1 MDLGKIIDEIVPWLV
16 LLGMFVPYLKKL
28 RKAQKVADAKRRTV
42 QSAPRRMAPV
52 QRESTP
58 SLPRT
63 LDPSLR
69 VSNAAPIQ
77 PVAAPLPDEGVRTTP
92 DAAPMQMPAARERGR
107 RARELRSA
115 LVWNEILT
123 RKY

>member
-28 RKAQKVADAKRRTV
+28 RKAQKMADAKHRPR

-52 QRESTP
+52 QRESTVA
-58 SLPRT
+58 LPRT

-77 PVAAPLPDEGVRTTP
+77 PVAAPLPDEGVRATP
-92 DAAPMQMPAARERGR
+92 DAVPMQVPAQRERGR
-107 RARELRSA
+107 RARELRRA